1 MKRSAASY
9 GVFGEGEYI
18 EEDDLMDLVSEI
30 EDVRQAQRCLLA
42 RLGLMSMLTVA
53 AGLSALAV
61 PAVWAAEM
69 ACVIKP
75 FAEISIGTPVEGLI
89 LTVPV
94 DRGDSVTKG
103 QVIVTLESSLEEAT
117 VALAKSKAQA
127 EAVLKSSQVKIGFSS
142 RKLERAMDLFKTN
155 SIAQHE
161 VDEAQT
167 EKALAEMAYQE
178 ASENKRLAELELNR
192 ATAALH
198 LHTIRSPI
206 NGVVVDRLLS
216 PGELARQTPVMKLA
230 QIHPL
235 RVEVFAPI
243 SLLGKLKTGM
253 RADVRP
259 EGKGQPVYQ
268 AKIMVVNK
276 VVDSA
281 SGTFGVRLEMPNPN
295 NAISAG
301 LACTVEFQLSSVE
314 TP

>member
-1 MKRSAASY
+1 MDMFLK
-9 GVFGEGEYI
+9 V
-18 EEDDLMDLVSEI
+18 EE
-30 EDVRQAQRCLLA
+30 VRQAQRCLLT
-42 RLGLMSMLTVA
+42 RLGMSRMLTVV
-53 AGLSALAV
+53 AGLCALTV
-61 PAVWAAEM
+61 PPVWAAEM

-75 FAEISIGTPVEGLI
+75 YAEISIGTPVEGLI
-89 LTVPV
+89 QTVPV
-94 DRGDSVTKG
+94 DRGDWVTKG

-117 VALAKSKAQA
+117 VALAKAKAEA
-127 EAVLKSSQVKIGFSS
+127 EAVLKSSQVKVGFSR

-167 EKALAEMAYQE
+167 EKALAEMSYQE
-178 ASENKRLAELELNR
+178 ASENRRLAELELSR

-230 QIHPL
+230 QINPL

-243 SLLGKLKTGM
+243 SLLVKLKTGM
-253 RADVRP
+253 RANVRP
-259 EGKGQPVYQ
+259 EGKGQLVYQ

-301 LACTVEFQLSSVE
+301 LACTVEFQPSSAE
-314 TP
+314 GQ

>member
-1 MKRSAASY
+1 MKMLLEVEGNRGIQRGLLSRICVMNRAVVVVSIFVLVAPSAWAS
-9 GVFGEGEYI
+9 
-18 EEDDLMDLVSEI
+18 
-30 EDVRQAQRCLLA
+30 
-42 RLGLMSMLTVA
+42 
-53 AGLSALAV
+53 
-61 PAVWAAEM
+61 EM

-75 FAEISIGTPVEGLI
+75 YAEISIGTPVEGVI
-89 LTVPV
+89 QTVPV
-94 DRGDSVTKG
+94 DRGDWVTKG

-117 VALAKSKAQA
+117 VALAKSKADA
-127 EAVLKSSQVKIGFSS
+127 EAALKSSQVKIGFST
-142 RKLERAMDLFKTN
+142 RKLERALDLFKTN
-155 SIAQHE
+155 SIARHE

-167 EKALAEMAYQE
+167 EKALAEMSYQE
-178 ASENKRLAELELNR
+178 ASENKRQAELELHR

-198 LHTIRSPI
+198 LHSIRSPI
-206 NGVVVDRLLS
+206 TGVVVDRLLS

-230 QIHPL
+230 QINPL

-243 SLLGKLKTGM
+243 SLLGRLKTGM

-259 EGKGQPVYQ
+259 EGKGQPVHQ

-301 LACTVEFQLSSVE
+301 LACTVEFQFSSVE
-314 TP
+314 NP

>member
-161 VDEAQT
+161 VDVAQT
-167 EKALAEMAYQE
+167 EKALADMAYQE
-178 ASENKRLAELELNR
+178 ESEKKHLAELELNR

-301 LACTVEFQLSSVE
+301 LACTVEFQLSSAASE
-314 TP
+314 

>member
-1 MKRSAASY
+1 MFCIVWEK
-9 GVFGEGEYI
+9 I
-18 EEDDLMDLVSEI
+18 EEDDLMDSLSEI
-30 EDVRQAQRCLLA
+30 EDVRQAQRGLL
-42 RLGLMSMLTVA
+42 RLLVAMSSLTAATGLCALTVSP
-53 AGLSALAV
+53 L
-61 PAVWAAEM
+61 WAAEM

-75 FAEISIGTPVEGLI
+75 SAEISIGTPVEGLI
-89 LTVPV
+89 QTVPV
-94 DRGDSVTKG
+94 DRGEWVTKG

-117 VALAKSKAQA
+117 VTLAKAKAEA
-127 EAVLKSSQVKIGFSS
+127 EAVLKSSQVKVGFSS

-155 SIAQHE
+155 AIARHD

-167 EKALAEMAYQE
+167 EKAVAEMSYQE
-178 ASENKRLAELELNR
+178 ASENKHLAELEWHR
-192 ATAALH
+192 ATAALS
-198 LHTIRSPI
+198 LRTIRSPI
-206 NGVVVDRLLS
+206 TGVVVDRLLS

-230 QIHPL
+230 QVDPL
-235 RVEVFAPI
+235 RVEVYAPL

-295 NAISAG
+295 NAIAAG
-301 LACTVEFQLSSVE
+301 LACTVEFRPSSAE
-314 TP
+314 NP

>member
-1 MKRSAASY
+1 MDMLSE
-9 GVFGEGEYI
+9 F
-18 EEDDLMDLVSEI
+18 EEA
-30 EDVRQAQRCLLA
+30 RQAQRCLLTG
-42 RLGLMSMLTVA
+42 LGRMSILTVT
-53 AGLSALAV
+53 AGLYALMV
-61 PAVWAAEM
+61 PSVWAAGM
-69 ACVIKP
+69 ACVITP
-75 FAEISIGTPVEGLI
+75 YDEISIGTPVEGLI
-89 LTVPV
+89 QTVPV
-94 DRGDSVTKG
+94 DRGDWVTKG

-117 VALAKSKAQA
+117 VALAKAKAEA

-142 RKLERAMDLFKTN
+142 RKLERALDLFKTN

-167 EKALAEMAYQE
+167 EKALAEMSHRE

-192 ATAALH
+192 TTAALQ

-230 QIHPL
+230 QINPL

-243 SLLGKLKTGM
+243 SLLGKLKIGM

-268 AKIMVVNK
+268 AKIVVVNK

-281 SGTFGVRLEMPNPN
+281 SGTFGIRLEMPNPN

-301 LACTVEFQLSSVE
+301 LACTVEFQSLSAE
-314 TP
+314 NP

>member
-1 MKRSAASY
+1 MGR
-9 GVFGEGEYI
+9 
-18 EEDDLMDLVSEI
+18 VSEV
-30 EDVRQAQRCLLA
+30 EDVRQVQRYLPTG
-42 RLGLMSMLTVA
+42 LGAMSMLTVA
-53 AGLSALAV
+53 AGLCVLTV
-61 PAVWAAEM
+61 PEVWAAEM

-89 LTVPV
+89 QTVPV
-94 DRGDSVTKG
+94 ERGDWVTKG

-117 VALAKSKAQA
+117 VALAKAKAEA
-127 EAVLKSSQVKIGFSS
+127 EAVLKSSQLKVGFSS
-142 RKLERAMDLFKTN
+142 RKLERALDLIKTN
-155 SIAQHE
+155 SIAQHD

-167 EKALAEMAYQE
+167 EKALADMSYQE
-178 ASENKRLAELELNR
+178 ASENKRLAKLEFNR
-192 ATAALH
+192 ATAALQ

-230 QIHPL
+230 QINPL

-253 RADVRP
+253 QADVRP

-268 AKIMVVNK
+268 AKIMVVNR

-295 NAISAG
+295 NVIAAG
-301 LACTVEFQLSSVE
+301 LACSVEFQPSSSE
-314 TP
+314 NP

>member
-1 MKRSAASY
+1 MKMLSEVEIGTQR
-9 GVFGEGEYI
+9 
-18 EEDDLMDLVSEI
+18 DLSI
-30 EDVRQAQRCLLA
+30 
-42 RLGLMSMLTVA
+42 RLGVMNWRIMAVGVCALVVP
-53 AGLSALAV
+53 SA
-61 PAVWAAEM
+61 WAAEM

-75 FAEISIGTPVEGLI
+75 YAEISIGTPVEGVI
-89 LTVPV
+89 QTVPV
-94 DRGDSVTKG
+94 DRGDWVTKG

-117 VALAKSKAQA
+117 VALAKSKAEA
-127 EAVLKSSQVKIGFSS
+127 EAVLKSSQVKIGFST
-142 RKLERAMDLFKTN
+142 RKLERALDLFKTN
-155 SIAQHE
+155 SIARHE

-167 EKALAEMAYQE
+167 EKALAEMSYQE
-178 ASENKRLAELELNR
+178 ASENKRQAELELNR

-198 LHTIRSPI
+198 LHSIRSPI
-206 NGVVVDRLLS
+206 TGVVVDRLLS

-230 QIHPL
+230 QINPL

-243 SLLGKLKTGM
+243 SLLGRLKTGM

-301 LACTVEFQLSSVE
+301 LACTVEFQFSSVE
-314 TP
+314 NP

>member
-1 MKRSAASY
+1 MKMLSELERRIRAARSLGNWTGMPRGLVMAV
-9 GVFGEGEYI
+9 GVCA
-18 EEDDLMDLVSEI
+18 LSVS
-30 EDVRQAQRCLLA
+30 
-42 RLGLMSMLTVA
+42 
-53 AGLSALAV
+53 
-61 PAVWAAEM
+61 PVWAAEM

-75 FAEISIGTPVEGLI
+75 YAEISIGTPVEGLI
-89 LTVPV
+89 QTVPV
-94 DRGDSVTKG
+94 DRGDLVTKG

-117 VALAKSKAQA
+117 VALAKSKAEA
-127 EAVLKSSQVKIGFSS
+127 EAALKSSQVKIGFST
-142 RKLERAMDLFKTN
+142 RKLERALDLFKSN
-155 SIAQHE
+155 SIARHE

-167 EKALAEMAYQE
+167 EKALAEMSYQE
-178 ASENKRLAELELNR
+178 AVENKRQAELELGR
-192 ATAALH
+192 AQAALH

-230 QIHPL
+230 QLNPL

-259 EGKGQPVYQ
+259 EGKGQPVHQ

-295 NAISAG
+295 SAISAG
-301 LACTVEFQLSSVE
+301 LACTVEFQYAAAE
-314 TP
+314 NP

>member
-1 MKRSAASY
+1 MNMLSE
-9 GVFGEGEYI
+9 F
-18 EEDDLMDLVSEI
+18 EE
-30 EDVRQAQRCLLA
+30 VRQAQRCLLA
-42 RLGLMSMLTVA
+42 RLGVMSILTVA
-53 AGLSALAV
+53 AGLYALMV
-61 PAVWAAEM
+61 PSVWAAGM
-69 ACVIKP
+69 ACVITP
-75 FAEISIGTPVEGLI
+75 YDEISIGTPVEGLI
-89 LTVPV
+89 QTVPV
-94 DRGDSVTKG
+94 ERGDWVTKG

-117 VALAKSKAQA
+117 VALAKAKAEA

-142 RKLERAMDLFKTN
+142 RKLERALDLFKTN

-167 EKALAEMAYQE
+167 EKALAEMSHRE

-192 ATAALH
+192 TTAALQ

-230 QIHPL
+230 QINPL

-243 SLLGKLKTGM
+243 SLLGKLKIGM

-268 AKIMVVNK
+268 AKIVVVNK

-301 LACTVEFQLSSVE
+301 LACTVEFQPSSTE
-314 TP
+314 NP

>member
-1 MKRSAASY
+1 MNM
-9 GVFGEGEYI
+9 
-18 EEDDLMDLVSEI
+18 LSELERRI
-30 EDVRQAQRCLLA
+30 R
-42 RLGLMSMLTVA
+42 A
-53 AGLSALAV
+53 AGTLGNWAGTLGRLAVAVGCSALAV
-61 PAVWAAEM
+61 PPVWAAEM

-75 FAEISIGTPVEGLI
+75 YAEISIGTPVEGLI
-89 LTVPV
+89 QTVPV
-94 DRGDSVTKG
+94 DRGDWVTRG

-117 VALAKSKAQA
+117 VALAKAKA
-127 EAVLKSSQVKIGFSS
+127 EAEAALKSSQVKIGFST

-155 SIAQHE
+155 SIARHE

-178 ASENKRLAELELNR
+178 ASENKRQAELELGR

-230 QIHPL
+230 QLNPL

-243 SLLGKLKTGM
+243 SLLGKLKAGM

-259 EGKGQPVYQ
+259 EGKGQPVHQ

-301 LACTVEFQLSSVE
+301 LACTVEFQYAAAES
-314 TP
+314 P

>member
-1 MKRSAASY
+1 MNMLSE
-9 GVFGEGEYI
+9 F
-18 EEDDLMDLVSEI
+18 EE
-30 EDVRQAQRCLLA
+30 VRQAQRCLLA
-42 RLGLMSMLTVA
+42 RLGVMSILTVA
-53 AGLSALAV
+53 AGLYALTV
-61 PAVWAAEM
+61 PPVWAAGM
-69 ACVIKP
+69 ACVITP
-75 FAEISIGTPVEGLI
+75 YDEISIGTPVEGLI
-89 LTVPV
+89 QTVPV
-94 DRGDSVTKG
+94 DRGDWVTKG

-117 VALAKSKAQA
+117 VALAKAKAEA

-142 RKLERAMDLFKTN
+142 RKLERALDLFKTN

-167 EKALAEMAYQE
+167 EKALAEMSHRE

-192 ATAALH
+192 TTAALQ

-230 QIHPL
+230 QINPL

-243 SLLGKLKTGM
+243 SLLGKLKIGM

-268 AKIMVVNK
+268 AKIVVVNK

-281 SGTFGVRLEMPNPN
+281 SGTFGIRLEMPNPN

-301 LACTVEFQLSSVE
+301 LACTVEFQSSSAE
-314 TP
+314 NP